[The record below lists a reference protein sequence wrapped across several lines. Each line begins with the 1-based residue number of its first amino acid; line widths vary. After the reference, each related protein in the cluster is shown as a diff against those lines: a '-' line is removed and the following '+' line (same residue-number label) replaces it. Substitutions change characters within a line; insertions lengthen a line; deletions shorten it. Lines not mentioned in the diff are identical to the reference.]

1 MNSKTVCYVYSKI
14 VDLMALYI
22 RSVLGSDR
30 GGWFRGLTTPKN
42 SLVTGAR
49 DIQDAN
55 KNGYVGCEGRRRS
68 REKRKLL
75 TCPPLSCTHFIVF

>member
-1 MNSKTVCYVYSKI
+1 MKSKTVCYLYSKI

-22 RSVLGSDR
+22 RSFLGSDR
-30 GGWFRGLTTPKN
+30 GGCFRGITTPKN

-75 TCPPLSCTHFIVF
+75 SVLPSLAHTS